1 MVSPA
6 MSMAHDIIATDK
18 RRPSRGLKSVATLGA
33 WRAAYAVILVLLII
47 PVGIV
52 ALGSAFGIIA
62 LPFEMHVLADRMPVI
77 FRAHMA
83 TSAVALLLAPVV
95 IGFRHQP
102 QTHRMLGRVLGAF
115 VLLGGLTAL
124 PVAIFSHSGAVARA
138 GFFTQG
144 LVWMTLLGM
153 GIAAIRAGQRTRHRT
168 LMLAMVAVTT
178 GAVWFRLI
186 TGTAIALQLP
196 FEATYA
202 AAAWLGWMIP
212 LALVLHYRKAL
223 GRYLAL
229 PPKTPTRARALAPVR
244 HFV

>member
-1 MVSPA
+1 MLTPK
-6 MSMAHDIIATDK
+6 MSMANDIMATNR
-18 RRPSRGLKSVATLGA
+18 RRPSRALKTVAAFSA
-33 WRAAYAVILVLLII
+33 WRAAYAVILVLLIA

-52 ALGSAFGIIA
+52 ALGSAFGVIA
-62 LPFEMHVLADRMPVI
+62 LPFEMHMLVKQMPVV

-95 IGFRHQP
+95 IGFRHRP
-102 QTHRMLGRVLGAF
+102 RMHRMLGRVLGAF
-115 VLLGGLTAL
+115 VVLGGLTAL

-144 LVWMTLLGM
+144 LVWMTLLVM
-153 GIAAIRAGQRTRHRT
+153 GIAAIRNGKRERHRT

-178 GAVWFRLI
+178 GAVWFRVI

-202 AAAWLGWMIP
+202 TAAWLGWMIP
-212 LALVLHYRKAL
+212 LALVLHFQEAI
-223 GRYLAL
+223 GRTLAR
-229 PPKTPTRARALAPVR
+229 PPKAPTQAQPLAPVSGI
-244 HFV
+244 V